1 MSVDGTLSERRLI
14 TSVARRF
21 YLDDVSKVQI
31 AQEFGL
37 SRFKVARLLEQA
49 RASGIVTITLDDG
62 GLPDDA
68 LSTRLCEHL
77 RLTECLVVGTHGSDV
92 DARRQVGGAAAALL
106 TDTLGAGDVLGL
118 AWGRTI
124 TAMTAELR
132 SLPPVSIV
140 QLTGVVGSDLAE
152 SPVEVVRRASRR
164 AGGQAH
170 AIFAPLLLN
179 DAATAAGLRRQPDVA
194 QVLALFS
201 RITVAF
207 VAVGSW
213 DPPISQ
219 LRELMSPQ
227 ERAELERQGVRAEV
241 AGVLIDQEGNLVGE
255 EMAARCLSITATQL
269 AAVPRVVA
277 VAAGAAK
284 ASAVMAV
291 TRSGLIST
299 LVSDRALAEAL
310 LAMPSRAPVGSA

>member
-1 MSVDGTLSERRLI
+1 MSGDGALAERRLI

-21 YLDDVSKVQI
+21 YLDDISKVQI
-31 AQEFGL
+31 GQEFGL

-49 RASGIVTITLDDG
+49 RSTGIVTITLDDG
-62 GLPDDA
+62 GLPDDP
-68 LSTRLCEHL
+68 LSARLREHL
-77 RLTECLVVGTHGSDV
+77 QLAECLVVGTHGGDV
-92 DARRQVGGAAAALL
+92 EARRQVGGAAAALL
-106 TDTLGAGDVLGL
+106 TDTLGDGDVLGL

-124 TAMTAELR
+124 TAMTTELR

-140 QLTGVVGSDLAE
+140 QLTGVVGADLTE

-170 AIFAPLLLN
+170 AIFAPLLLH

-194 QVLALFS
+194 QALALFS

-219 LRELMSPQ
+219 LREVMTP
-227 ERAELERQGVRAEV
+227 EDRAELERQGVQAEV
-241 AGVLIDQEGNLVGE
+241 AGVLIDADGTLVGR
-255 EMAARCLSITATQL
+255 EMAERCLSITAAQL

-284 ASAVMAV
+284 AAAVMAV
-291 TRSGLIST
+291 TRSGLISA
-299 LVSDRALAEAL
+299 LVVDRALAEAL
-310 LAMPSRAPVGSA
+310 LAMPFRADPPA